1 MMVATHMKTIKMIKR
16 VIFGLEKLKS
26 WMGGWMNEWMD
37 VKTVLRIAY
46 RNKKHEIRSLGE
58 SIVYV
63 TIVTWAGRL

>member
-46 RNKKHEIRSLGE
+46 RNKK
-58 SIVYV
+58 
-63 TIVTWAGRL
+63 T